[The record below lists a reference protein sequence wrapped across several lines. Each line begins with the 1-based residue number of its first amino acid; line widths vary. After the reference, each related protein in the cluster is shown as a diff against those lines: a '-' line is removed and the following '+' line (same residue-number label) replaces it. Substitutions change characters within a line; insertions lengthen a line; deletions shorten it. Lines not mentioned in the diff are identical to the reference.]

1 MKKFRKTLHN
11 LTTAVSLFLLVGLCS
26 CESIFESKSSS
37 MMGDDG
43 ASIDSPDNSI
53 YSVMGILSQVQQLG
67 ERSLL
72 LGELRGDLMEATSA
86 ADADLQEISS
96 FEVSEDNVYLLRRDF
111 YHVIN
116 NCNLALARMDTSVVY
131 YQDNVLLPEYVAIRA
146 YRAWTYWQMALAFGE
161 VRWIDKPLLSFDDAI
176 AEYPLKDYNVV
187 AHLLIDDLTPFVDV
201 PLPDYGMVDSYASS
215 VLFVPLAAFLGDL
228 HLYLGH
234 YEQAARLY
242 YKQIEKNQLYV
253 SSEYS
258 SHWKRET
265 RPSAENSFEHPKA
278 YVGEMLSGFVYSS
291 VSRDYHPSLIRL
303 AYNETPSLQPAP
315 SFVES
320 MNHAMHFYA
329 ESGAYTISAYLEG
342 DLRGQAISSN
352 AQVLPGAYGKSLL
365 GQVETNRIYKWNE
378 AAVIDENGFD
388 PANEAVEGLM
398 FTRVIPLYR
407 TPQLY
412 LRMAEALN
420 RMGHPSVAFAVMKY
434 GLNNETMSDSTK
446 VNKADVAA
454 LSWLDFSWQNSTN
467 GNMSIGTATRGRGR
481 GVPLDKLNFVI
492 PDYTTDAS
500 DAQKALADSILFV
513 EDCIVD
519 ELAAETC
526 FEGARFFDLL
536 RVAQHRGE
544 FPAYMAAKV
553 SQRFEDAASMEIL
566 LSDED
571 KWFLK

>member
-1 MKKFRKTLHN
+1 MKKYRKTLHIC
-11 LTTAVSLFLLVGLCS
+11 ASLFLLGSLMS
-26 CESIFESKSSS
+26 CESVFESRSSS

-96 FEVSEDNVYLLRRDF
+96 FEVSEDNVYLLRRD
-111 YHVIN
+111 YYNVIN
-116 NCNLALARMDTSVVY
+116 NCNLAIERMDTSVVY
-131 YQDNVLLPEYVAIRA
+131 YQDRVLLPEYVAIRA
-146 YRAWTYWQMALAFGE
+146 YRAWTYWQMALAFGQ
-161 VRWIDKPLLSFDDAI
+161 VRWIDKPLLSFDEAI
-176 AEYPLKDYNVV
+176 AEYPLKDYNEV
-187 AHLLIDDLTPFVDV
+187 AQLLIDELTPFVDV

-234 YEQAARLY
+234 YEQAAKMY
-242 YKQIEKNQLYV
+242 YKQIEKSQVFV

-265 RPSAENSFEHPKA
+265 RPSADNLFEYPKA

-291 VSRDYHPSLIRL
+291 LSRDYHPSLIRL
-303 AYNETPSLQPAP
+303 AYNERPSLRPAQT
-315 SFVES
+315 FVES
-320 MNHAMHFYA
+320 MNRAMHFYA
-329 ESGAYTISAYLEG
+329 ESGALTISAYLEG
-342 DLRGQAISSN
+342 DLRGQAISSSG
-352 AQVLPGAYGKSLL
+352 QVIPAAYGTSLL
-365 GQVETNRIYKWNE
+365 GQLESNRICKWNE
-378 AAVIDENGFD
+378 AAVVDENGFD
-388 PANEAVEGLM
+388 PANEAVDGLM

-420 RMGHPSVAFAVMKY
+420 RMGHPSVAFAVVKY

-454 LSWLDFSWQNSTN
+454 LPWLDFSWQNNNN
-467 GNMSIGTATRGRGR
+467 GNKSIGTATRGRGR

-492 PDYTTDAS
+492 PDFSTDAT
-500 DAQKALADSILFV
+500 DAQTALADSILFV

-553 SQRFEDAASMEIL
+553 SQRFDDAAAMMIL

-571 KWFLK
+571 KWFLN

>member
-1 MKKFRKTLHN
+1 MMKKYRKTLHIC
-11 LTTAVSLFLLVGLCS
+11 ASLFLLGSLMS
-26 CESIFESKSSS
+26 CESVFESRSSS

-96 FEVSEDNVYLLRRDF
+96 FDVSEDNVYLLRRD
-111 YHVIN
+111 YYNVIN
-116 NCNLALARMDTSVVY
+116 NCNLAIERMDTSVVY
-131 YQDNVLLPEYVAIRA
+131 YQDRVLLPEYVAIRA
-146 YRAWTYWQMALAFGE
+146 YRAWTYWQMALAFGQ
-161 VRWIDKPLLSFDDAI
+161 VRWIDKPLLSFDEAI
-176 AEYPLKDYNVV
+176 AEYPLKDYNEV
-187 AHLLIDDLTPFVDV
+187 AQLLIDELTPFVDV

-234 YEQAARLY
+234 YEQAAKMY
-242 YKQIEKNQLYV
+242 YKQIEKSQVFV

-265 RPSAENSFEHPKA
+265 RPSADNLFEYPKA

-291 VSRDYHPSLIRL
+291 LSRDYHPSLIRL
-303 AYNETPSLQPAP
+303 AYNEKPSLQPAQT
-315 SFVES
+315 FVES
-320 MNHAMHFYA
+320 MNRAMHFYA
-329 ESGAYTISAYLEG
+329 ESGALTISAYLEG
-342 DLRGQAISSN
+342 DLRGQAISSSG
-352 AQVLPGAYGKSLL
+352 QVIPAAYGTSLL
-365 GQVETNRIYKWNE
+365 GQLESNRICKWNE
-378 AAVIDENGFD
+378 AAVVDENGFD
-388 PANEAVEGLM
+388 PANEAVDGLM

-420 RMGHPSVAFAVMKY
+420 RMGHPSVAFAVVKY

-454 LSWLDFSWQNSTN
+454 LPWLDFSWQNNNN
-467 GNMSIGTATRGRGR
+467 GNKSIGTATRGRGR

-492 PDYTTDAS
+492 PDFSTDAT
-500 DAQKALADSILFV
+500 DAQTALADSILFV

-553 SQRFEDAASMEIL
+553 SQRFDDAAAMMIL

-571 KWFLK
+571 KWFLN

>member
-1 MKKFRKTLHN
+1 MMKKYRKTLHIC
-11 LTTAVSLFLLVGLCS
+11 ASLFLLGSLMS
-26 CESIFESKSSS
+26 CESVFESRSSS

-72 LGELRGDLMEATSA
+72 LGELRGDLMEATAA

-96 FEVSEDNVYLLRRDF
+96 FDVSEDNVYLLRRD
-111 YHVIN
+111 YYNVIN
-116 NCNLALARMDTSVVY
+116 NCNLAIERMDTSVVY
-131 YQDNVLLPEYVAIRA
+131 YQDRVLLPEYVAIRA
-146 YRAWTYWQMALAFGE
+146 YRAWTYWQMALAFGQ
-161 VRWIDKPLLSFDDAI
+161 VRWIDKPLLSFDEAM
-176 AEYPLKDYNVV
+176 AEYPLKDYNEV
-187 AHLLIDDLTPFVDV
+187 AQLLIDELTPFVDV

-234 YEQAARLY
+234 YEQAAKMY
-242 YKQIEKNQLYV
+242 YKQIEKSQVFV

-265 RPSAENSFEHPKA
+265 RPSADNLFEYPKA

-291 VSRDYHPSLIRL
+291 LSRDYHPSLIRL
-303 AYNETPSLQPAP
+303 AYNEKPSLRPAQT
-315 SFVES
+315 FVES
-320 MNHAMHFYA
+320 MNRAMHFYA
-329 ESGAYTISAYLEG
+329 ESGALTISAYLEG
-342 DLRGQAISSN
+342 DLRGQAISSSG
-352 AQVLPGAYGKSLL
+352 QVIPAAYGTSLL
-365 GQVETNRIYKWNE
+365 GQLESNRICKWNE
-378 AAVIDENGFD
+378 AAVVDENGFD
-388 PANEAVEGLM
+388 PANEAVDGLM

-434 GLNNETMSDSTK
+434 GLNSETMSDSTK

-454 LSWLDFSWQNSTN
+454 LSWLDFSWQNNSN

-481 GVPLDKLNFVI
+481 GVPLDKANFVI
-492 PDYTTDAS
+492 PDFSTDATDS
-500 DAQKALADSILFV
+500 QTALADSILFV

-553 SQRFEDAASMEIL
+553 SQRFDDAATMMIL

-571 KWFLK
+571 KWFLN

>member
-1 MKKFRKTLHN
+1 MMKKYRKTLHIC
-11 LTTAVSLFLLVGLCS
+11 ASLFLLGSLMS
-26 CESIFESKSSS
+26 CESVFESRSSS
-37 MMGDDG
+37 MMGYDG

-96 FEVSEDNVYLLRRDF
+96 FDVSEDNVYLLRRD
-111 YHVIN
+111 YYNVIN
-116 NCNLALARMDTSVVY
+116 NCNLAIERMDTSVVY
-131 YQDNVLLPEYVAIRA
+131 YQDRVLLPEYVAIRA
-146 YRAWTYWQMALAFGE
+146 YRAWTYWQMALAFGQ
-161 VRWIDKPLLSFDDAI
+161 VRWIDKPLLSFDEAI
-176 AEYPLKDYNVV
+176 AEYPLKDYNEV
-187 AHLLIDDLTPFVDV
+187 AQLLIDELTPFVDV

-234 YEQAARLY
+234 YEQAAKMY
-242 YKQIEKNQLYV
+242 YKQIEKSQVFV

-265 RPSAENSFEHPKA
+265 RPSADNLFEYPKA

-291 VSRDYHPSLIRL
+291 LSRDYHPSLIRL
-303 AYNETPSLQPAP
+303 AYNEKPSLRPAQT
-315 SFVES
+315 FVES
-320 MNHAMHFYA
+320 MNRAMHFYA
-329 ESGAYTISAYLEG
+329 ESGALTISAYLEG
-342 DLRGQAISSN
+342 DLRGQAISSSG
-352 AQVLPGAYGKSLL
+352 QVIPAAYGTSLL
-365 GQVETNRIYKWNE
+365 GQLESNRICKWNE
-378 AAVIDENGFD
+378 AAVVDENGFD
-388 PANEAVEGLM
+388 PANEAVDGLM

-420 RMGHPSVAFAVMKY
+420 RMGHPSVAFAVVKY

-454 LSWLDFSWQNSTN
+454 LPWLDFSWQNNNN
-467 GNMSIGTATRGRGR
+467 GNKSIGTATRGRGR

-492 PDYTTDAS
+492 PDFSTDAT
-500 DAQKALADSILFV
+500 DAQTALADSILFV

-553 SQRFEDAASMEIL
+553 SQRFDDAAAMMIL

-571 KWFLK
+571 KWFLN

>member
-1 MKKFRKTLHN
+1 MMKKYRKTLHIC
-11 LTTAVSLFLLVGLCS
+11 ASLFLLGSLMS
-26 CESIFESKSSS
+26 CESVFESRSSS

-96 FEVSEDNVYLLRRDF
+96 FDVSEDNVYLLRRD
-111 YHVIN
+111 YYNVIN
-116 NCNLALARMDTSVVY
+116 NCNLAIERMDTSVVY
-131 YQDNVLLPEYVAIRA
+131 YQDRVLLPEYVAIRA
-146 YRAWTYWQMALAFGE
+146 YRAWTYWQMALAFGQ
-161 VRWIDKPLLSFDDAI
+161 VRWIDKPLLSFDEAI
-176 AEYPLKDYNVV
+176 AEYPLKDYNEV
-187 AHLLIDDLTPFVDV
+187 AQLLIDELTPFVDV

-234 YEQAARLY
+234 YEQAAKMY
-242 YKQIEKNQLYV
+242 YKQIEKSQVFV

-265 RPSAENSFEHPKA
+265 RPSADNLFEYPKA

-291 VSRDYHPSLIRL
+291 LSRDYHPSLIRL
-303 AYNETPSLQPAP
+303 AYNERPSLRPAQT
-315 SFVES
+315 FVES
-320 MNHAMHFYA
+320 MNRAMHFYA
-329 ESGAYTISAYLEG
+329 ESGALTISAYLEG
-342 DLRGQAISSN
+342 DLRGQAISSSG
-352 AQVLPGAYGKSLL
+352 QVIPAAYGTSLL
-365 GQVETNRIYKWNE
+365 GQLESNRICKWNE
-378 AAVIDENGFD
+378 AAVVDENGFD
-388 PANEAVEGLM
+388 PANEAVDGLM

-420 RMGHPSVAFAVMKY
+420 RMGHPSVAFAVVKY

-454 LSWLDFSWQNSTN
+454 LPWLDFSWQNNNN
-467 GNMSIGTATRGRGR
+467 GNKSIGTATRGRGR

-492 PDYTTDAS
+492 PDFSTDAT
-500 DAQKALADSILFV
+500 DAQTALADSILFV

-553 SQRFEDAASMEIL
+553 SQRFDDAAAMMIL

-571 KWFLK
+571 KWFLN

>member
-1 MKKFRKTLHN
+1 MMKKYRKTLHIC
-11 LTTAVSLFLLVGLCS
+11 ASLFLLGSLMS
-26 CESIFESKSSS
+26 CESVFESRSSS

-96 FEVSEDNVYLLRRDF
+96 FDVSDDNVYLLRRD
-111 YHVIN
+111 YYNVIN
-116 NCNLALARMDTSVVY
+116 NCNLAIERMDTSVVY
-131 YQDNVLLPEYVAIRA
+131 YQDRVLLPEYVAIRA
-146 YRAWTYWQMALAFGE
+146 YRAWTYWQMALAFGQ
-161 VRWIDKPLLSFDDAI
+161 VRWIDKPLLSFDEAI
-176 AEYPLKDYNVV
+176 AEYPLKDYNEV
-187 AHLLIDDLTPFVDV
+187 AQLLIDELTPFVDV

-234 YEQAARLY
+234 YEQAAKMY
-242 YKQIEKNQLYV
+242 YKQIEKSQVFV

-258 SHWKRET
+258 NHWKRET
-265 RPSAENSFEHPKA
+265 RPSADNLFEYPKA

-291 VSRDYHPSLIRL
+291 LSRDYHPSLIRL
-303 AYNETPSLQPAP
+303 AYNERPSLRPAQT
-315 SFVES
+315 FVES
-320 MNHAMHFYA
+320 MNRAMHFYA
-329 ESGAYTISAYLEG
+329 ESGALTISAYLEG
-342 DLRGQAISSN
+342 DLRGQAISSSG
-352 AQVLPGAYGKSLL
+352 QVIPAAYGTSLL
-365 GQVETNRIYKWNE
+365 GQLESNRICKWNE
-378 AAVIDENGFD
+378 AAVVDENGFD
-388 PANEAVEGLM
+388 PANEAVDGLM

-420 RMGHPSVAFAVMKY
+420 RMGHPSVAFAVVKY

-454 LSWLDFSWQNSTN
+454 LPWLDFSWQNNNN
-467 GNMSIGTATRGRGR
+467 GNKSIGTATRGRGR

-492 PDYTTDAS
+492 PDFSTDAT
-500 DAQKALADSILFV
+500 DAQTALADSILFV

-553 SQRFEDAASMEIL
+553 SQRFDDAAAMMIL

-571 KWFLK
+571 KWFLN

>member
-1 MKKFRKTLHN
+1 MKKYRKTLHIC
-11 LTTAVSLFLLVGLCS
+11 ASLFLLGSLMS
-26 CESIFESKSSS
+26 CESVFESRSSS

-96 FEVSEDNVYLLRRDF
+96 FDVSEDNVYLLRRD
-111 YHVIN
+111 YYNVIN
-116 NCNLALARMDTSVVY
+116 NCNLAIERMDTSVVY
-131 YQDNVLLPEYVAIRA
+131 YQDRVLLPEYVAIRA
-146 YRAWTYWQMALAFGE
+146 YRAWTYWQMALAFGQ
-161 VRWIDKPLLSFDDAI
+161 VRWIDKPLLSFDEAI
-176 AEYPLKDYNVV
+176 AEYPLKDYNEV
-187 AHLLIDDLTPFVDV
+187 AQLLIDELTPFVDV

-234 YEQAARLY
+234 YEQAAKMY
-242 YKQIEKNQLYV
+242 YKQIEKSQVFV

-265 RPSAENSFEHPKA
+265 RPSADNLFEYPKA

-291 VSRDYHPSLIRL
+291 LSRDYHPSLIRL
-303 AYNETPSLQPAP
+303 AYNERPSLRPAQT
-315 SFVES
+315 FVES
-320 MNHAMHFYA
+320 MNRAMHFYA
-329 ESGAYTISAYLEG
+329 ESGALTISAYLEG
-342 DLRGQAISSN
+342 DLRGQAISSSG
-352 AQVLPGAYGKSLL
+352 QVIPAAYGTSLL
-365 GQVETNRIYKWNE
+365 GQLESNRICKWNE
-378 AAVIDENGFD
+378 AAVVDENGFD
-388 PANEAVEGLM
+388 PANEAVDGLM

-420 RMGHPSVAFAVMKY
+420 RMGHPSVAFAVVKY

-454 LSWLDFSWQNSTN
+454 LPWLDFSWQNNNN
-467 GNMSIGTATRGRGR
+467 GNKSIGTATRGRGR

-492 PDYTTDAS
+492 PDFSTDAT
-500 DAQKALADSILFV
+500 DAQTALADSILFV

-553 SQRFEDAASMEIL
+553 SQRFDDAAAMMIL

-571 KWFLK
+571 KWFLN

>member
-1 MKKFRKTLHN
+1 MMKKYRKTLHIC
-11 LTTAVSLFLLVGLCS
+11 ASLFLLGSLMS
-26 CESIFESKSSS
+26 CESVFESRSSS

-96 FEVSEDNVYLLRRDF
+96 FDVSEDNVYLLRRD
-111 YHVIN
+111 YYNVIN
-116 NCNLALARMDTSVVY
+116 NCNLAIERMDTSVVY
-131 YQDNVLLPEYVAIRA
+131 YQDRVLLPEYVAIRA
-146 YRAWTYWQMALAFGE
+146 YRAWTYWQMALAFGQ
-161 VRWIDKPLLSFDDAI
+161 VRWIDKPLLSFDEAI
-176 AEYPLKDYNVV
+176 AEYPLKDYNEV
-187 AHLLIDDLTPFVDV
+187 AQLLIDELTPFVDV

-234 YEQAARLY
+234 YEQAAKMY
-242 YKQIEKNQLYV
+242 YKQIEKSQVFV

-265 RPSAENSFEHPKA
+265 RPSADNLFEYPKA

-291 VSRDYHPSLIRL
+291 LSRDYHPSLIRL
-303 AYNETPSLQPAP
+303 AYNERPSLRPAQT
-315 SFVES
+315 FVES
-320 MNHAMHFYA
+320 MNRAMHFYA
-329 ESGAYTISAYLEG
+329 ESGALTISAYLEG
-342 DLRGQAISSN
+342 DLRGQAISSSG
-352 AQVLPGAYGKSLL
+352 QVIPAAYGTSLL
-365 GQVETNRIYKWNE
+365 GQLESNRICKWNE
-378 AAVIDENGFD
+378 AAVVDENGFD
-388 PANEAVEGLM
+388 PANEAVDGLM

-420 RMGHPSVAFAVMKY
+420 RMGHPSVAFAVLKY
-434 GLNNETMSDSTK
+434 GLNSETMSDSTK

-454 LSWLDFSWQNSTN
+454 LPWLDFSWQNNNN
-467 GNMSIGTATRGRGR
+467 GNKSIGTATRGRGR

-492 PDYTTDAS
+492 PDFSTDAT
-500 DAQKALADSILFV
+500 DAQTALADSILFV

-553 SQRFEDAASMEIL
+553 SQRFDDAAAMMIL

-571 KWFLK
+571 KWFLN

>member
-1 MKKFRKTLHN
+1 MMKKYRKTLHIC
-11 LTTAVSLFLLVGLCS
+11 ASLFLLGCLMS
-26 CESIFESKSSS
+26 CESVFESRSSS

-96 FEVSEDNVYLLRRDF
+96 FDVSEDNVYLLRRD
-111 YHVIN
+111 YYNVIN
-116 NCNLALARMDTSVVY
+116 NCNLAIERMDTSVVY
-131 YQDNVLLPEYVAIRA
+131 YQDCVLLPEYVAIRA
-146 YRAWTYWQMALAFGE
+146 YRAWTYWQMALAFGQ
-161 VRWIDKPLLSFDDAI
+161 VRWIDKPLLSFDEAM
-176 AEYPLKDYNVV
+176 AEYPLKDYNEV
-187 AHLLIDDLTPFVDV
+187 AQLLIDELTPFVDV

-234 YEQAARLY
+234 YEQAAKMY
-242 YKQIEKNQLYV
+242 YKQIEKSQVFV

-265 RPSAENSFEHPKA
+265 RPSADNLFEYPKA

-291 VSRDYHPSLIRL
+291 LSRDYHPSLIRL
-303 AYNETPSLQPAP
+303 AYNEKPSLRPAQT
-315 SFVES
+315 FVES
-320 MNHAMHFYA
+320 MNRAMHFYA
-329 ESGAYTISAYLEG
+329 ESGALTISAYLEG
-342 DLRGQAISSN
+342 DLRGQAISSSG
-352 AQVLPGAYGKSLL
+352 QVIPAAYGTSLL
-365 GQVETNRIYKWNE
+365 GQLESNRICKWNE
-378 AAVIDENGFD
+378 AAVVDENGFD
-388 PANEAVEGLM
+388 PANEAVDGLM
-398 FTRVIPLYR
+398 FMRVIPLYR

-434 GLNNETMSDSTK
+434 GLNSETMSDSTK

-454 LSWLDFSWQNSTN
+454 LPWLDFSWQNNSN

-481 GVPLDKLNFVI
+481 GVPLDKANFVI
-492 PDYTTDAS
+492 PDFSTDAL
-500 DAQKALADSILFV
+500 DAQAALADSILFV

-553 SQRFEDAASMEIL
+553 SQRFDDAATMMIL

-571 KWFLK
+571 KWFLN

>member
-1 MKKFRKTLHN
+1 MKKYRKTLHIY
-11 LTTAVSLFLLVGLCS
+11 ASLFLLGCLMS
-26 CESIFESKSSS
+26 CESVFESRSSS

-96 FEVSEDNVYLLRRDF
+96 FDVSEDNVYLLRRD
-111 YHVIN
+111 YYNVIN
-116 NCNLALARMDTSVVY
+116 NCNLAIERMDTSVVY
-131 YQDNVLLPEYVAIRA
+131 YQDRVLLPEYVAIRA
-146 YRAWTYWQMALAFGE
+146 YRAWTYWQMALAFGQ
-161 VRWIDKPLLSFDDAI
+161 VRWIDKPLLSFDEAI
-176 AEYPLKDYNVV
+176 AEYPLKDYNEV
-187 AHLLIDDLTPFVDV
+187 AQLLIDELTPFVDV

-234 YEQAARLY
+234 YEQAAKMY
-242 YKQIEKNQLYV
+242 YKQIEKSQVFV

-265 RPSAENSFEHPKA
+265 RPSADNLFEYPKA

-291 VSRDYHPSLIRL
+291 LSRDYHPSLIRL
-303 AYNETPSLQPAP
+303 AYNEKPSLQPAQT
-315 SFVES
+315 FVES
-320 MNHAMHFYA
+320 MNRAMHFYA
-329 ESGAYTISAYLEG
+329 ESGALTISAYLEG
-342 DLRGQAISSN
+342 DLRGQAISSSG
-352 AQVLPGAYGKSLL
+352 QVIPAAYGTSLL
-365 GQVETNRIYKWNE
+365 GQLESNRICKWNE
-378 AAVIDENGFD
+378 AAVVDENGFD
-388 PANEAVEGLM
+388 PANEAVDGLM

-420 RMGHPSVAFAVMKY
+420 RMGHPSVAFAVVKY

-454 LSWLDFSWQNSTN
+454 LPWLDFSWQNNNN
-467 GNMSIGTATRGRGR
+467 GNKSIGTATRGRGR

-492 PDYTTDAS
+492 PDFSTDAT
-500 DAQKALADSILFV
+500 DAQTALADSILFV

-553 SQRFEDAASMEIL
+553 SQRFDDAAAMMIL

-571 KWFLK
+571 KWFLN

>member
-1 MKKFRKTLHN
+1 MMKKYRKTLHIC
-11 LTTAVSLFLLVGLCS
+11 ASLFLLGSLMS
-26 CESIFESKSSS
+26 CESVFESRSSS

-96 FEVSEDNVYLLRRDF
+96 FDVSDDNVYLLRRD
-111 YHVIN
+111 YYNVIN
-116 NCNLALARMDTSVVY
+116 NCNLAIERMDTSVVY
-131 YQDNVLLPEYVAIRA
+131 YQDRVLLPEYVAIRA
-146 YRAWTYWQMALAFGE
+146 YRAWTYWQMALAFGQ
-161 VRWIDKPLLSFDDAI
+161 VRWIDKPLLSFDEAI
-176 AEYPLKDYNVV
+176 AEYPLKDYNEV
-187 AHLLIDDLTPFVDV
+187 AQLLIDELTPFVDV

-234 YEQAARLY
+234 YEQAAKMY
-242 YKQIEKNQLYV
+242 YKQIEKSQVFV

-265 RPSAENSFEHPKA
+265 RPSADNLFEYPKA

-291 VSRDYHPSLIRL
+291 LSRDYHPSLIRL
-303 AYNETPSLQPAP
+303 AYNERPSLRPAQT
-315 SFVES
+315 FVES
-320 MNHAMHFYA
+320 MNRAMHFYA
-329 ESGAYTISAYLEG
+329 ESGALTISAYLEG
-342 DLRGQAISSN
+342 DLRGQAISSSG
-352 AQVLPGAYGKSLL
+352 QVIPAAYGTSLL
-365 GQVETNRIYKWNE
+365 GQLESNRICKWNE
-378 AAVIDENGFD
+378 AAVVDENGFD
-388 PANEAVEGLM
+388 PANEAVDGLM

-420 RMGHPSVAFAVMKY
+420 RMGHPSVAFAVVKY

-454 LSWLDFSWQNSTN
+454 LPWLDFSWQNNNN
-467 GNMSIGTATRGRGR
+467 GNKSIGTATRGRGR

-492 PDYTTDAS
+492 PDFSTDAT
-500 DAQKALADSILFV
+500 DAQTALADSILFV

-553 SQRFEDAASMEIL
+553 SQRFDDAAAMMIL

-571 KWFLK
+571 KWFLN